1 MSVEHFIK
9 ANRHA
14 FDEEKPS
21 EQVWANIV
29 KQVDTKS
36 ASPGSFS
43 FLRGGKLAKFAAA
56 IGLILFGIGL
66 GVHFS
71 RIGDADKQVF
81 AMSQIGGAE
90 FEETASYYQR
100 DISAKTQKLAQF
112 SSQKD
117 AVEPDLIYLE
127 RVMEDLKK
135 ELENVPPARR
145 QEVIS
150 AMIENYKT
158 RASLLER
165 VLSHLEQQNHKS
177 QNNESKNI

>member
-1 MSVEHFIK
+1 MSVEHFIT
-9 ANRHA
+9 ANRQA
-14 FDEEKPS
+14 FDDEKPS
-21 EQVWANIV
+21 DQVWANIV
-29 KQVDTKS
+29 HQVDSKS
-36 ASPGSFS
+36 ESPGGLS

-56 IGLILFGIGL
+56 IGLIVFGIGL
-66 GVHFS
+66 GVNFS
-71 RIGDADKQVF
+71 RIGGADF
-81 AMSQIGGAE
+81 ALSQIGGAE
-90 FEETASYYQR
+90 FEETASFYQR